1 MFPHMSDSWLII
13 LIACVI
19 GFMIGRLIEK
29 RRNKDEKNNDYV
41 NGLKKRLLAET
52 ADQKKRIKR
61 KPEGPI
67 KRAADR
73 KKRIIKHR

>member
-19 GFMIGRLIEK
+19 GFVIGQWIK
-29 RRNKDEKNNDYV
+29 TSRNKDEKNNDYV

-52 ADQKKRIKR
+52 ADQKKKNKKKTR
-61 KPEGPI
+61 
-67 KRAADR
+67 RAN
-73 KKRIIKHR
+73 KKSDGS